1 MRNTPF
7 DAVVV
12 GSGPNGLAAAIVLQ
26 QAGLAV
32 LVIEGKPTIGGGL
45 RTAELTLPGFHHDI
59 CSAVH
64 PMAMASPFFQTL
76 PLAQYGLDYLTPAVA
91 AAHPF
96 DDGTAA
102 AAFGSVD
109 DTARTLGADAARYHR
124 LLDDLVV
131 DWPALA
137 PDVLAPLRF
146 PRHPLKMAAFGI
158 SALQPA
164 TLLGGQFRTREA
176 RGLFAGMAA
185 HAIQPL
191 TNMATSAIGLVL
203 LAAAH
208 RPGGWPIPRGGSQ
221 AIATALAAHFR
232 ALGGQIE
239 TGTFVTSLRELP
251 PARAVLL
258 DVTPAQL
265 LKMADGGE
273 LSSIYEWQ
281 LRRYRYGMGVFKI
294 DWALSGPIPWTAPA
308 CRQAGTLHLGGPLE
322 EITATEAAAARG
334 EHPANPFV
342 LLAQPTILDPTR
354 APAGQHTAWAYC
366 HVPNG
371 STQDRTAAIEA
382 QVERFAPGF
391 RDLILARHTF
401 HTGQMEAYNPNYV
414 GGDINGGIIDITQL
428 YTRPALR
435 ASPYRT
441 SRKGL
446 YICSS
451 ATPPGGGVHGMCGYH
466 AAHRALRDLF
476 PEVPLPP
483 PLPRQPIAA

>member
-1 MRNTPF
+1 MTHVDY

-12 GSGPNGLAAAIVLQ
+12 GSGPNGLAAAIVLR
-26 QAGLAV
+26 QAGLSV
-32 LVIEGKPTIGGGL
+32 LLLEGKPTIGGGL
-45 RTAELTLPGFHHDI
+45 RTAELTLPGFRHDI

-76 PLAQYGLDYLTPAVA
+76 PLARYGLEYLTPPVA

-102 AAFGSVD
+102 AAFGTVD
-109 DTARTLGADAARYHR
+109 DTARTLGPDAARYHR
-124 LLDDLVV
+124 LLDELVEH
-131 DWPALA
+131 WPALA

-146 PRHPLKMAAFGI
+146 PQHPVRMARFGL

-164 TLLGGQFRTREA
+164 TLLGGGFRTQAA

-191 TNMATSAIGLVL
+191 TNIATSAIGLVL

-221 AIATALAAHFR
+221 AIADALAAHFR
-232 ALGGQIE
+232 AIGGHIE
-239 TGTFVTSLRELP
+239 TSTLITSWAQLP
-251 PARAVLL
+251 KARAVLF
-258 DVTPAQL
+258 DITPAQL
-265 LKMADGGE
+265 LRIQGIN
-273 LSSIYEWQ
+273 LSRAYEWQ

-294 DWALSGPIPWTAPA
+294 DWALSSPIPWTASEA
-308 CRQAGTLHLGGPLE
+308 RQAGTLHLGGTLE
-322 EITATEAAAARG
+322 EITATEAASARG
-334 EHPANPFV
+334 HHPDNPFV
-342 LLAQPTILDPTR
+342 LLAQPTVLDPTR
-354 APAGQHTAWAYC
+354 APAGRHTAWAYC

-371 STQDRTAAIEA
+371 STLNRTAAIET

-391 RDLILARHTF
+391 RDLILGRATLD
-401 HTGQMEAYNPNYV
+401 TAQMEAYNPNYV
-414 GGDINGGIIDITQL
+414 GGDINGGIIDVGQL

-435 ASPYRT
+435 VSPYRT
-441 SRKGL
+441 SRAGV
-446 YICSS
+446 YVCSS

-466 AAHRALRDLF
+466 AATRALRDVF
-476 PEVPLPP
+476 GMKAAPL
-483 PLPRQPIAA
+483 R